1 LKKLLKKLEKFIV
14 IYNGTSDVVRKVL
27 VLEAAEMAR
36 SLMALGYDS
45 GSAIYEVSSRYRLK
59 QKSVAMVLMAIPYE
73 SPLLYES
80 KVLQLIEQK
89 DSKICL
95 KESENQVRRK
105 TMKKLGKIRFSHTS
119 PDKTGSGDFYGTSV
133 RAPVGRLRD
142 SEGKVTRKQKLNRPP
157 RSI

>member
-1 LKKLLKKLEKFIV
+1 VKKKISIV
-14 IYNGTSDVVRKVL
+14 SFGVVSNL

-36 SLMALGYDS
+36 SLMSLGYDS

-59 QKSVAMVLMAIPYE
+59 QKNVAMLLMAIPYD

-89 DSKICL
+89 ANKICL
-95 KESENQVRRK
+95 KESENQVKRK
-105 TMKKLGKIRFSHTS
+105 TMKKLGKNRFSHTS
-119 PDKTGSGDFYGTSV
+119 SDKTGSGDFYGTGV
-133 RAPVGRLRD
+133 RAPVGKLRD
-142 SEGKVTRKQKLNRPP
+142 SEGKFTPKQKLNRPP